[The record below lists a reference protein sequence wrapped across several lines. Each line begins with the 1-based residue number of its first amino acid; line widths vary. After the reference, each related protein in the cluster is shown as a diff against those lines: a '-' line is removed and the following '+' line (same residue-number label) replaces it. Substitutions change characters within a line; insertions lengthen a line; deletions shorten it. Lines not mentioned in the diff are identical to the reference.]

1 MDLFYQCKIFRS
13 VRSTEG
19 KEKKRKRKERNNSVR
34 RKKKISRMFRFVPY
48 RDKNARKSGRD
59 DFNLKKNF
67 NRLSRETANLLLT

>member
-34 RKKKISRMFRFVPY
+34 RKKKFQECSDSFRIAIKMLESLVEMISISRRISI
-48 RDKNARKSGRD
+48 ALAGR
-59 DFNLKKNF
+59 LQIYY
-67 NRLSRETANLLLT
+67 